1 MEQIERIKLEVN
13 SPLNVKV
20 DDEFSRGYAAGWK
33 NLQVIIRD
41 ILNTK
46 EPKGISLWHFLETEK
61 GFAMWDS
68 HELNI
73 VFRGEIIFKVVE
85 NYKIVIDKENFKFVK
100 KGELTER
107 LKDFYVAKTVKV
119 EDVNYIII
127 EEN

>member
-1 MEQIERIKLEVN
+1 MKQIERIKFEIN
-13 SPLNVKV
+13 SPLTIKV

-33 NLQVIIRD
+33 NLKTIIRD

-46 EPKGISLWHFLETEK
+46 EPKGISLWNFLETEE

-73 VFRGEIIFKVVE
+73 VFRGEIVFKVVG
-85 NYKIVIDKENFKFVK
+85 NYMVVIDKENFRFVK
-100 KGELTER
+100 NGQLTER